1 MRRLILI
8 GGLAGILA
16 LGVTAA
22 LPVLSPAMA
31 QDEYGGEEEPARGSR
46 TLLDNIKAAGVVG
59 GIELLISVV
68 GVALVI
74 DYLVN
79 IRRDKLAP
87 PYVLSE
93 LENLFDDEAY
103 DAAMD
108 LCDAE
113 DTYLTRVIGGGLSK
127 IGGGFDR
134 MMEAAMMTGDEE
146 TLVLNQKLSYLSL
159 IASIEPMLGLLGTV
173 LGMIKAFNI
182 IAQMGGSATPAD
194 LADGISQA
202 LVTTAIGLIVAIPM
216 TCVYLFFRNRV
227 LRIVQEVAAI
237 TGELFDRFRPSA

>member
-1 MRRLILI
+1 MKRIVLL
-8 GGLAGILA
+8 GGLVGILA
-16 LGVTAA
+16 LGVAVA
-22 LPVLSPAMA
+22 LPVVSPAMA
-31 QDEYGGEEEPARGSR
+31 QEDYEEDDRRGDER
-46 TLLDNIKAAGVVG
+46 TLLDNIKSAGWVG
-59 GIELLISVV
+59 VIEILISVV
-68 GVALVI
+68 GVALII
-74 DYLVN
+74 DYMVN

-113 DTYLTRVIGGGLSK
+113 DTYLTRVVGGGLSK
-127 IGGGFDR
+127 IGAGFDR
-134 MMEAAMMTGDEE
+134 MMEAALTTGDEE
-146 TLVLNQKLSYLSL
+146 TLALNQKLSYLSL

-173 LGMIKAFNI
+173 LGMIRAFNT
-182 IAQMGGSATPAD
+182 IATLGGTATPSD

-202 LVTTAIGLIVAIPM
+202 LITTAIGLIVAIPM

-227 LRIVQEVAAI
+227 LRIVQEVTAI